1 MEFGQKKNHE
11 IDLFD
16 FMSFF
21 GLDFFKFSSPLW
33 TLRMLFL
40 KELKLDTNTSVMSNF
55 QPSASDSQVPNN

>member
-1 MEFGQKKNHE
+1 MKFGHKIFNE

-21 GLDFFKFSSPLW
+21 GLDFFKFSGTLW
-33 TLRMLFL
+33 TLRMLFI